1 MSDGSPQAGWY
12 DDPENPGQLRWWD
25 GERWGD
31 QRRPAPGADTG
42 ATAATPG
49 VAATP
54 PVAGATG
61 AAGAAAVR
69 VDTWL
74 WQSIVVTLLCCLPI
88 GIVAIIFSA
97 QAQAAIN
104 VGDHA
109 KAQEKARLAKTLTIV
124 AVVLGF
130 LFVGGWI
137 LMLMAGAALGAGF

>member
-1 MSDGSPQAGWY
+1 MSDGNPQAGWY

-31 QRRPAPGADTG
+31 QRRPAPSGEPGGDASP
-42 ATAATPG
+42 AATP
-49 VAATP
+49 APA
-54 PVAGATG
+54 
-61 AAGAAAVR
+61 AAGDGGAPVR

-74 WQSIVVTLLCCLPI
+74 WQSIVATLLCCLPI
-88 GIVAIIFSA
+88 GIAAIIFSA
-97 QAQAAIN
+97 QAQSAIN

-124 AVVLGF
+124 AVVFGL

-137 LMLMAGAALGAGF
+137 LMVVVGGLAYGTGF